1 MLADFVSLV
10 NETQE
15 NFLGTTLTHTIP
27 HLVLDQRESIL
38 ATVARIIGKPL
49 PQVLVENMLGILC
62 AVLLA
67 PTDKTDKGF
76 DFLVR
81 RVGVAGLDRYGRVE
95 KVNAEALIKLS
106 EPVQLFYTLVVEL
119 GDTNPAVVQRVSRS
133 IHSSLYSRPF

>member
-81 RVGVAGLDRYGRVE
+81 RVAGLDRYGRVE
-95 KVNAEALIKLS
+95 KVTAEALIKLS